1 MPSNSYLLDTN
12 TIIYALQR
20 RVTLPTADYSISVI
34 TEMELLSFPQL
45 SNQEEKV
52 IRKLLSYFSIISLN
66 ESIKEKAIAIRRTKR
81 LKLPDAIIV
90 ATAYINKATLV
101 TSDKALHT
109 IPEINV
115 LKLDNLLSL

>member
-1 MPSNSYLLDTN
+1 MPSRSYLLDTN

-20 RVTLPTADYSISVI
+20 KVTLPSADYSISII

-45 SNQEEKV
+45 SEKEEKT
-52 IRKLLSYFSIISLN
+52 IRELLSHFSTISLD
-66 ESIKEKAIAIRRTKR
+66 EAIKEKTITLRRSKR

-90 ATAYINKATLV
+90 ATAYIHKFILV

-109 IPEINV
+109 VTDMNV
-115 LKLDNLLSL
+115 LELDDLLLP

>member
-52 IRKLLSYFSIISLN
+52 IRKLLSHFSIISLD

-115 LKLDNLLSL
+115 LELDNLLSL

>member
-20 RVTLPTADYSISVI
+20 RVTLPSADYSISVI

-52 IRKLLSYFSIISLN
+52 IRKLLSHFSIISLD

-90 ATAYINKATLV
+90 ATAYINNATLV

-109 IPEINV
+109 IAEINV
-115 LKLDNLLSL
+115 LELDNLLSL